1 MRDKSS
7 IGTSHST
14 CSEAGTF
21 DKVLAVR
28 REVVRAVRVDARV
41 ERAKA
46 EDAIPV
52 AVGRAV
58 GAPGSSAEE
67 ACVVPAT
74 TLRQLQ
80 SSDREETIMSAPKD
94 RAMLVQSAASANKVR
109 GRAVPRA
116 GGCHVAAAH
125 PILPASTT
133 IPNAADPRIP
143 STVSLLS
150 FSSHAKHEFPAV
162 EVTTPGPTCK
172 RVPPQCGLTLSAAC
186 RTSTVSIE
194 WHKGCVHAETHG

>member
-1 MRDKSS
+1 MQRDGFSGLASGTEASGTECSSFVRLRWQGPARLNVPQGMRDESS

-80 SSDREETIMSAPKD
+80 SSDREETIMNAPKD

-125 PILPASTT
+125 PILPAR
-133 IPNAADPRIP
+133 IHHDPERRRPPHPFHRIVVVVLEP
-143 STVSLLS
+143 CQ
-150 FSSHAKHEFPAV
+150 A
-162 EVTTPGPTCK
+162 
-172 RVPPQCGLTLSAAC
+172 
-186 RTSTVSIE
+186 
-194 WHKGCVHAETHG
+194 